1 MLKLKVIEI
10 DKKTGEAVC
19 EFDYD
24 QEFINFYKKETGAK
38 TVRKNNVGK
47 FIVGMLS
54 RACENPVNISPATP
68 ISS

>member
-1 MLKLKVIEI
+1 MLKLKVVEI
-10 DKKTGEAVC
+10 DNKTGEAIC

-47 FIVGMLS
+47 FIVEMFG
-54 RACENPVNISPATP
+54 RACGDLKNISPATP